1 MGPGLS
7 IEEEVVSCTTR
18 SSAAHANGNLPR
30 NTGVSSQITGVNLT
44 NKADA
49 IRKPAHQ
56 VADDTVMVEDVNKE
70 ETDEDNDDTV
80 ISPPMIGCH
89 DEDSDRKNEDEKKE
103 RISTSPSTIWQG
115 SISRIP

>member
-56 VADDTVMVEDVNKE
+56 VADDTVMVEDVNNDKE
-70 ETDEDNDDTV
+70 DDDIITPPLCTYYHKSDDDSGSEDEDETPP
-80 ISPPMIGCH
+80 SPLFDRGRYPCCH
-89 DEDSDRKNEDEKKE
+89 
-103 RISTSPSTIWQG
+103 
-115 SISRIP
+115 